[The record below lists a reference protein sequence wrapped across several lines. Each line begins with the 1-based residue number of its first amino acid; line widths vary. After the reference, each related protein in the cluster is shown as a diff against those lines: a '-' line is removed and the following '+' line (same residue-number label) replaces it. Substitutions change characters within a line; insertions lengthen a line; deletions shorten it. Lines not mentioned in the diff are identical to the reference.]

1 MTIRRLTA
9 PTPIDVDRLAEIFD
23 RYRVHYGEAP
33 DAARAARWLDA
44 NIDAGRLEAFVAES
58 GGEMVGFAT
67 ATVVPASLR
76 LARFWQIRDLYVSPS
91 HRRTGIAR
99 ALLDAVRETATEAG
113 AVRLAIQTETDNS
126 AALRLYE
133 GSGYTAVEGH
143 RSLMLSLRD

>member
-33 DAARAARWLDA
+33 DAARAVRWLDA

-133 GSGYTAVEGH
+133 GSGYTAVEGY

>member
-1 MTIRRLTA
+1 VTIRRLTA

-44 NIDAGRLEAFVAES
+44 TIDAGRLEAFVAES

-76 LARFWQIRDLYVSPS
+76 LACFWQIRDLYVSPS
-91 HRRTGIAR
+91 HRRTGIAC

-133 GSGYTAVEGH
+133 GSGYTAVEGY